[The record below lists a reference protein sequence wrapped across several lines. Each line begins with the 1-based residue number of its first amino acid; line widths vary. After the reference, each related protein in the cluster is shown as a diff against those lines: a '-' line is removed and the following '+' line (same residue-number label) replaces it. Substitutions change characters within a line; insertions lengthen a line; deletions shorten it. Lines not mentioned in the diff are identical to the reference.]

1 MITARLVS
9 GATAR
14 SSGISQPQPTGG
26 LHARPGHE
34 MDLPASPRLSRKAK
48 PSSHSASPPWRGRR
62 GRSSARTRAGCRSW
76 PCLVRPWGER
86 VPGLRHRSLHCLFR
100 NVRTGR
106 GPISSRPFSVTR
118 PRSRRERRSLAEGGH
133 ADAVA
138 AQLVASRS
146 SGPSRSCT
154 PAEAS
159 PRRRRLDHEQP
170 RYVDRDG
177 VHCCGPCDCRRQHA
191 TKLRETQ
198 AGIATTTD
206 AGDIILMPR
215 ARVAQGLD
223 PSIDYN

>member
-1 MITARLVS
+1 M
-9 GATAR
+9 
-14 SSGISQPQPTGG
+14 
-26 LHARPGHE
+26 
-34 MDLPASPRLSRKAK
+34 
-48 PSSHSASPPWRGRR
+48 
-62 GRSSARTRAGCRSW
+62 
-76 PCLVRPWGER
+76 
-86 VPGLRHRSLHCLFR
+86 
-100 NVRTGR
+100 
-106 GPISSRPFSVTR
+106 
-118 PRSRRERRSLAEGGH
+118 
-133 ADAVA
+133 A

>member
-100 NVRTGR
+100 NVLTGR

-118 PRSRRERRSLAEGGH
+118 PRSRRERRSLAEGGMPTRWPRSWLRPEVPDRRGR
-133 ADAVA
+133 APQLKRRLGDAAWIMNSRATSTATVSTVA
-138 AQLVASRS
+138 AHATAGASM
-146 SGPSRSCT
+146 PRSCGRPRQGSRPPPT
-154 PAEAS
+154 PATS
-159 PRRRRLDHEQP
+159 
-170 RYVDRDG
+170 
-177 VHCCGPCDCRRQHA
+177 
-191 TKLRETQ
+191 
-198 AGIATTTD
+198 
-206 AGDIILMPR
+206 
-215 ARVAQGLD
+215 
-223 PSIDYN
+223 S